1 MAFDEDLTERVRDVL
16 GPRPELTEKKMFGGL
31 AFLLRGNMCC
41 GVHGDDL
48 IVRVGPDQDADALAQ
63 PGARPFD
70 ITGRPMSG
78 WILVGPE
85 ATASTDALIEWVDRA
100 LAFVEALPPGGTA
113 KPKSTA
119 KPKTPPGRRAPAS

>member
-1 MAFDEDLTERVRDVL
+1 MAFDEALAERVRDVL

-41 GVHGDDL
+41 GVYGDDL

-85 ATASTDALIEWVDRA
+85 ATASIDALVEWVDRA
-100 LAFVEALPPGGTA
+100 LSFVATLPAGGGRGTKA
-113 KPKSTA
+113 K
-119 KPKTPPGRRAPAS
+119 KPPVRRASAS

>member
-1 MAFDEDLTERVRDVL
+1 VAFDAELAERVRDVL
-16 GPRPELTEKKMFGGL
+16 GPRTDLVEKKMFGGL

-48 IVRVGPDQDADALAQ
+48 IVRVGPGQDEAALAQ

-78 WILVGPE
+78 WILVAPE
-85 ATASTDALIEWVDRA
+85 GTAGADALIEWVDRA
-100 LAFVEALPPGGTA
+100 LAFVETLPPGKEKSKTKTLG
-113 KPKSTA
+113 PKA
-119 KPKTPPGRRAPAS
+119 AR